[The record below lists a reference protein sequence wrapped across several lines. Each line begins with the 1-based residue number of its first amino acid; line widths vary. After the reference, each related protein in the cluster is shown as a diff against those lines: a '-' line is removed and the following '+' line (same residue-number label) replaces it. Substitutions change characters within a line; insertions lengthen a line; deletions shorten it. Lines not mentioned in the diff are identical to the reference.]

1 MGTAKTALTGSDMAD
16 TKVSTGDRAMAVVG
30 TVIPAASDLKIAAT
44 VVKDA
49 DKVATAVNDTNKAA
63 SAATTVGESA
73 KDVETGGAT
82 VTRYMSKG
90 EADTAAKTG
99 EIPNVGLDGKA
110 RPTHVT
116 TDAPLDSAAQAQAKY
131 ELPQAPTHQATVPA
145 NRVDDL
151 GPTPDGRA
159 TTSGGGSQ
167 SATSKPI
174 PVKPSE
180 IKPLNP

>member
-1 MGTAKTALTGSDMAD
+1 VTGIFLEN
-16 TKVSTGDRAMAVVG
+16 R
-30 TVIPAASDLKIAAT
+30 
-44 VVKDA
+44 
-49 DKVATAVNDTNKAA
+49 
-63 SAATTVGESA
+63 
-73 KDVETGGAT
+73 
-82 VTRYMSKG
+82 R
-90 EADTAAKTG
+90 
-99 EIPNVGLDGKA
+99 GKP

-116 TDAPLDSAAQAQAKY
+116 TDPPLNSAAEAQQKY
-131 ELPQAPTHQATVPA
+131 ELPNTPTHQATVPA
-145 NRVDDL
+145 DRVPDL